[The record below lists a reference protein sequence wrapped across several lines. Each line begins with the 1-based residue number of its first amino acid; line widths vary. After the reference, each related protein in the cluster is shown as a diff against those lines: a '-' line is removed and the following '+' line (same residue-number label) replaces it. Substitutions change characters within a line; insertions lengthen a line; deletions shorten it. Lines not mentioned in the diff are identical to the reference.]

1 MLDAL
6 ISYSILRFI
15 VKLRS
20 RSRSRS
26 EMMLRKV

>member
-20 RSRSRS
+20 RS
-26 EMMLRKV
+26 EVMVRKVWVM